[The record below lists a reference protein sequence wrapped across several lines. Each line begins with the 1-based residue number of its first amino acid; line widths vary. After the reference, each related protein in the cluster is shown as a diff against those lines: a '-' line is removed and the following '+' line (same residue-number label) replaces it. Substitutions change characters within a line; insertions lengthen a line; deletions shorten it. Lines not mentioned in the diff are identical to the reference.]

1 MFLVRGSSSNPA
13 TVIRAIAKELG
24 ALHPRAIPRVAA
36 AARTCNS
43 SHLPLREYMES
54 CIITPISSLSY
65 PQPLVID
72 TLDDGCI
79 AKCFSRNWSISHS
92 RHMWRFCWSVDPV
105 PIECSLLKVAHKKYQ
120 LPPVS
125 QAVTEEYFEQMDW
138 KIWRPC
144 HVPYLI

>member
-54 CIITPISSLSY
+54 CIITPISSVSY

-92 RHMWRFCWSVDPV
+92 RPSP

-138 KIWRPC
+138 KIRKPC